1 MIKKVYITG
10 SAGFIGFHVSER
22 FLQAG
27 YEVLG
32 IDSLTDYYDVNLKIA
47 RNRILRNNK
56 NYAFQKINITHKS
69 ELNQSMLEFS
79 PDIVIHLAAQAG
91 VRHSIEHP
99 DTYIGTNIQGTYNIL
114 EACRWMKPKHL
125 MMASTSSVYG
135 ANKEMPFTE
144 KHSTDTP
151 ISLYAATKK
160 ASEVI
165 SHSYSHL
172 YNIPITNF
180 RFFTVYGP
188 WGRPDM
194 ALFKFTKAI
203 LEGRPIDLYNGGD
216 MLRDFTFVDD
226 IATAIHK
233 LSYKIPKINEP
244 NEMLKVAP
252 WRVVNIGNSAPVHL
266 TKYLQVLE
274 DCLGKKAIINNM
286 PMQPGDVSE
295 TFSNVQ
301 KLECLT
307 GWRPKTEIKDGIK
320 KFVDWYGEFYG

>member
-1 MIKKVYITG
+1 MNKKVYITG

-27 YEVLG
+27 YQVFG
-32 IDSLTDYYDVNLKIA
+32 IDSLTDYYDVNLKIS
-47 RNRILRNNK
+47 RNRILQNNK
-56 NYAFQKINITHKS
+56 NYTYRKIDIINKS
-69 ELNQSMLEFS
+69 ELNNSMLEFA

-91 VRHSIEHP
+91 VRHSIENP
-99 DTYIGTNIQGTYNIL
+99 DTYIETNILGTYNIL

-144 KHSTDTP
+144 THSTDTP

-160 ASEVI
+160 TGESI
-165 SHSYSHL
+165 SHAYSHL

-203 LEGRPIDLYNGGD
+203 LEGQPIDLYNGGD

-226 IATAIHK
+226 IATAIKK
-233 LSYKIPKINEP
+233 LSDKVPKIDEP
-244 NEMLKVAP
+244 KEMLKVAP

-274 DCLGKKAIINNM
+274 ECLGEKAIINNM

-295 TFSNVQ
+295 TFSSVH
-301 KLECLT
+301 KLESLT
-307 GWRPKTEIKDGIK
+307 GWRPETEITDGIK
-320 KFVDWYGEFYG
+320 KFVDWYKGHYS